1 MGDVKRPVGDGG
13 KRKRCVCETAVCG
26 WTKQKT
32 QEGRYSSFCQS
43 CTSNADVGEGVSLT
57 GNGECI

>member
-13 KRKRCVCETAVCG
+13 KRKRCVCETAACG

-32 QEGRYSSFCQS
+32 QEGRYSSVHF
-43 CTSNADVGEGVSLT
+43 
-57 GNGECI
+57 ECISTNPVLRTQTQGRE